1 MNAKTRETILT
12 IFLILVSAGVLTIK
26 PAQEISMSPLG
37 GDKVDTLL
45 NIVSYLILFYLIVIY
60 WKSFLYVIT
69 KNPLQFLLLVIVF
82 FSLLWSEDFRN
93 GLSYARGLIRI
104 YLLAIYLAMRYTF
117 KEQMRFIALA
127 LGLGASLSMLFS
139 TFMPDYIHKAPEL
152 EGMWT
157 GIYGH
162 KNELGYMMA
171 WSTGVFLHLGL
182 SVNRYRWLM
191 WALCVTSM
199 CLIILSRS
207 TTSLTIVLTM
217 LLLLPFYQFL
227 KKTNYKLQVMMMSLG
242 LMLLIGFSLL
252 LMNNLETLV
261 GTSGKDLT
269 LNGRSDL
276 WAGVISKIWERPWFG
291 YGYYG
296 FWNSPTASN
305 LRATYQWA
313 SNSHNGFLE
322 LLLDLGFFGFLV
334 FAAGFMRC
342 LFMALSRIAS
352 IAKKPEDYWPV
363 QMLILILI
371 INFTEARLLTPS
383 WNWLMYVTTA
393 LTLTME
399 YQRNHKVSSD
409 QLTLITVQ
417 NTFSK
422 RNENFTSEYK

>member
-1 MNAKTRETILT
+1 MSAKTKETLLA

-26 PAQEISMSPLG
+26 PAQEISMSPIG

-45 NIVSYLILFYLIVIY
+45 NIISYLILFYLSLIY
-60 WKSFLYVIT
+60 WKSFLYVVT
-69 KNPLQFLLLVIVF
+69 RNPLQFLLLAIVL
-82 FSLLWSEDFRN
+82 FSMLWSEDLRN
-93 GLSYARGLIRI
+93 GLTYARGLIRI
-104 YLLAIYLAMRYTF
+104 YLIAIYLALRFTL

-127 LGLGASLSMLFS
+127 LGLGASLSMFFS

-191 WALCVTSM
+191 WILCGISI

-217 LLLLPFYQFL
+217 VLLLPFFQFL
-227 KKTNYKLQVMMMSLG
+227 KKTNYKLQVIMMSLG
-242 LMLLIGFSLL
+242 LMLLICFSLL
-252 LMNNLETLV
+252 LMNNVETLV

-276 WAGVISKIWERPWFG
+276 WEGVISQVWERPWFG

-296 FWNSPTASN
+296 FWNSAAATN
-305 LRATYQWA
+305 LRITFQWA
-313 SNSHNGFLE
+313 SNSHNGFLD

-342 LFMALSRIAS
+342 LFMTLSRITYL
-352 IAKKPEDYWPV
+352 AKKPEDYWPV
-363 QMLILILI
+363 QMLIIIIIL
-371 INFTEARLLTPS
+371 NFTEARLLTPS

-399 YQRNHKVSSD
+399 YQRNRQASTDK
-409 QLTLITVQ
+409 LTLITVQ
-417 NTFSK
+417 NTFS
-422 RNENFTSEYK
+422 T

>member
-1 MNAKTRETILT
+1 MSAKTKETLIA

-26 PAQEISMSPLG
+26 PAQEISMSPIG

-45 NIVSYLILFYLIVIY
+45 NIISYLILFYLSLIY
-60 WKSFLYVIT
+60 WKSFLYVVT
-69 KNPLQFLLLVIVF
+69 RNPLQFLLLAIVL
-82 FSLLWSEDFRN
+82 FSMLWSEDLRN
-93 GLSYARGLIRI
+93 GLTYARGLIRI
-104 YLLAIYLAMRYTF
+104 YLIAIYLALRFTL

-127 LGLGASLSMLFS
+127 LGLGASLSMIFS
-139 TFMPDYIHKAPEL
+139 TFSPDYIHKAPEL

-182 SVNRYRWLM
+182 SINRYRWLM
-191 WALCVTSM
+191 WLLCGTSI

-217 LLLLPFYQFL
+217 VLLLPFYQFL
-227 KKTNYKLQVMMMSLG
+227 KKTNYKLQIIMMSLG
-242 LMLLIGFSLL
+242 LMLLICFSLL
-252 LMNNLETLV
+252 LMNNVETLV

-276 WAGVISKIWERPWFG
+276 WEGVISKVWERPWFG

-296 FWNSPTASN
+296 FWNSAAAIN
-305 LRATYQWA
+305 LRVTFEWA
-313 SNSHNGFLE
+313 SNSHNGFLD

-342 LFMALSRIAS
+342 LFMALSRITYL
-352 IAKKPEDYWPV
+352 AKKPEDYWPV
-363 QMLILILI
+363 QMLIIIIIL
-371 INFTEARLLTPS
+371 NFTEARLLTPS

-399 YQRNHKVSSD
+399 YQRNRQVSTD
-409 QLTLITVQ
+409 KLTLITVQ
-417 NTFSK
+417 NTFS
-422 RNENFTSEYK
+422 T

>member
-1 MNAKTRETILT
+1 MSAKTKETLLA

-26 PAQEISMSPLG
+26 PAQEISMSPIG

-45 NIVSYLILFYLIVIY
+45 NIISYLILFYLSLIY
-60 WKSFLYVIT
+60 WKSFLYVVT
-69 KNPLQFLLLVIVF
+69 RNPLQFLLLAIVL
-82 FSLLWSEDFRN
+82 FSMLWSEDLRN
-93 GLSYARGLIRI
+93 GLTYARGLIRI
-104 YLLAIYLAMRYTF
+104 YLIAIYLALRFTL

-127 LGLGASLSMLFS
+127 LGLGASLSIFFS

-171 WSTGVFLHLGL
+171 WSTGVFLHLGF

-191 WALCVTSM
+191 WILCGISI

-217 LLLLPFYQFL
+217 VLLLPFFQFL
-227 KKTNYKLQVMMMSLG
+227 KKTNYKLQIIMMSLG
-242 LMLLIGFSLL
+242 LMLLICFSLL
-252 LMNNLETLV
+252 LMNNVETLV

-276 WAGVISKIWERPWFG
+276 WEGVISQVWERPWFG

-296 FWNSPTASN
+296 FWNSAAATN
-305 LRATYQWA
+305 LRITFQWA
-313 SNSHNGFLE
+313 SNSHNGFLD

-342 LFMALSRIAS
+342 LFMALSRITYL
-352 IAKKPEDYWPV
+352 AKKPEDYWPV
-363 QMLILILI
+363 QMLIIIIIL
-371 INFTEARLLTPS
+371 NFTEARLLTPS

-393 LTLTME
+393 LSLTME
-399 YQRNHKVSSD
+399 YQRNRQVSTD
-409 QLTLITVQ
+409 KLTLITVQ
-417 NTFSK
+417 NTFS
-422 RNENFTSEYK
+422 T